1 MSWSSLSTG
10 SRTLL
15 VGLGL
20 AGIYFGYSRLT
31 SPWLRTEQKRIVPTV
46 SSLPHE
52 KSTVFSELAGKWF
65 SDVSWVQTATGR
77 FRDNGRLLYFN
88 DYELFNRNRSI
99 RINPVALLWEQK
111 KGEVPITAIA
121 DSAQLDASSEFSFS
135 EGHFGKIT
143 SGLLAGAVRIQGP
156 DNLQIDGQTFYISDD
171 AMKVWSR
178 HPVTFTWETHSG
190 IADGGVEIELLASP
204 DSASAGLM
212 AISDVQK
219 IRLLGRIKC
228 DLRFQDEDP
237 DREAVNLT
245 VNAANGFEFFVPT
258 MQATFY
264 GFLDRRLEKDN
275 QILIQRPTAD
285 GNMDRLFCSKLVLQL
300 QPKIQSPDAAKKR
313 SNQLTLARITAEGQ
327 RVVFHSQKEDIK
339 ATMSQLKYHIE
350 ERLLELLGR
359 VATSS
364 EAEKPVEIHQS
375 GRQLTT
381 GRVLVAHDDDNNV
394 HTIECR
400 GPGQI
405 GQSHL
410 PVDSERDRE
419 SAEKNAV
426 DATWTESLL
435 LTNSD
440 QQRVTLRGNA
450 RVTQP
455 LQQLSLTAQVIEM
468 LLERTIEADDSGSS
482 GSGTNSG
489 FRVSNLRPQR
499 LTASGDVQILA
510 PEMTGNA
517 RERMSVVFREPSDP
531 SESKRM
537 AAETLNPAESPANTV
552 RPASQRSEKSS
563 PQLAGSTEFVS
574 DTVET
579 AVILAAAGQPQFEDV
594 WLKGKVSVTHNSTK
608 QDDSFTAEGNVLFA
622 RAGFRGDREISLFGD
637 PATVIHAR
645 DRIEG
650 QRIDL
655 TELKRDPGRPQREAR
670 VEGSGR
676 IRFVVN
682 VGLDG
687 KALDKPSPLDIYW
700 GDHMTF
706 SGRTAHFVG
715 NIRAVMNNE
724 TDHDVELTCAG
735 MKVHFQ
741 DEVQLSRSGRGDEFQ
756 LAESST
762 SKSPAGDIE
771 LIECDS
777 RVVVDIDMMK
787 NGIIEA
793 HHHAEFT
800 DLKFN
805 TLTGDFHALGPGL
818 IESTQPDTGRKLATP
833 NRAVANANTPARTS
847 ENAFVF
853 IHARFIGELQG
864 NVNEKYVHLRQHVRG
879 VFGPVRT
886 LTDRITI
893 DGLSVDQLPENTG
906 SLGCENLSISAIP
919 GATSNRDSFSLVAES
934 NAAGGNKG
942 TRSPCRLESRE
953 FAGDADKITYDHSKQ
968 QFILRG
974 DEGREAKVSYRQ
986 NGGEPQ
992 ILRGGRFEY
1001 YSDRNELNANQITG
1015 VQASGGP

>member
-1 MSWSSLSTG
+1 MAWSSLSTG

-20 AGIYFGYSRLT
+20 AVIYFGYSRLT
-31 SPWLRTEQKRIVPTV
+31 SPWLRTEQKRLVPTV
-46 SSLPHE
+46 SATPQE
-52 KSTVFSELAGKWF
+52 KSTVFSELASRWF
-65 SDVSWVQTATGR
+65 SDVPWVQTASGR
-77 FRDNGRLLYFN
+77 FRDNGRLLFFN
-88 DYELFNRNRSI
+88 DYELFNKNRSI

-111 KGEVPITAIA
+111 KGEVPITATA
-121 DSAQLDASSEFSFS
+121 ESAQLDASTEFSFS
-135 EGHFGKIT
+135 QGQFGKIT
-143 SGLLAGAVRIQGP
+143 SGLLAGAVRITGP
-156 DNLQIDGQTFYISDD
+156 DNLRIDGQTFYISDD

-178 HPVTFTWETHSG
+178 HPVMFAWETHSG

-204 DSASAGLM
+204 DSTSAGLM
-212 AISDVQK
+212 AITDVRK
-219 IRLLGRIKC
+219 ILLLGRIKC
-228 DLRFQDEDP
+228 DLRFQDDDP
-237 DREAVNLT
+237 DREPVELSI
-245 VNAANGFEFFVPT
+245 NAANGFEFFVPT

-264 GFLDRRLEKDN
+264 GFLDRKLEKDN
-275 QILIQRPTAD
+275 QILIQRPAPD
-285 GNMDRLFCSKLVLQL
+285 GNLDRLFCSKLVLQL
-300 QPKIQSPDAAKKR
+300 QPKIQSPDARKKQ
-313 SNQLTLARITAEGQ
+313 SNQMKLAKITAEGQ
-327 RVVFHSQKEDIK
+327 RVVFYSQKEDIK

-375 GRQLTT
+375 GRQLTA
-381 GRVLVAHDDDNNV
+381 GRVLVAHDDHNNV

-400 GPGQI
+400 GSGKI
-405 GQSHL
+405 GRSHL
-410 PVDSERDRE
+410 PVE
-419 SAEKNAV
+419 SDHDIETAEKNAV
-426 DATWTESLL
+426 DASWTESLL

-455 LQQLSLTAQVIEM
+455 LQQLSLTGQVIEM
-468 LLERTIEADDSGSS
+468 VLERTVDAENSGSTAL
-482 GSGTNSG
+482 GKNSG
-489 FRVSNLRPQR
+489 LSVSNLRPQL
-499 LTASGDVQILA
+499 LTASSDVRIVS
-510 PEMTGNA
+510 PEMTGTA
-517 RERMSVVFREPSDP
+517 RERMSVLFREPSD
-531 SESKRM
+531 SSGSRQM
-537 AAETLNPAESPANTV
+537 GAELSDPAGSPANAV
-552 RPASQRSEKSS
+552 RPVSQSSEKT
-563 PQLAGSTEFVS
+563 PPLAGTTEFAS

-579 AVILAAAGQPQFEDV
+579 AVILTPAGQPQFEDV
-594 WLKGKVSVTHNSTK
+594 WLKGKVSVTHDSTK
-608 QDDSFTAEGNVLFA
+608 KDESFTAEGNVLFA

-655 TELKRDPGRPQREAR
+655 TELKRNPGRPQREAR

-676 IRFVVN
+676 IRFVLN

-687 KALDKPSPLDIYW
+687 KTLDRPSPLDIYW
-700 GDHMTF
+700 GDHMSF

-741 DEVQLSRSGRGDEFQ
+741 DEVQLNRSGRGDEFQ
-756 LAESST
+756 LAQSST

-777 RVVVDIDMMK
+777 RVIVDIDMMK
-787 NGIIEA
+787 NGIVEA

-805 TLTGDFHALGPGL
+805 TLTGGFHALGPGL
-818 IESTQPDTGRKLATP
+818 IESTQPDTGRKLTTP
-833 NRAVANANTPARTS
+833 NRAVASANTPARTS

-879 VFGPVRT
+879 LFGPVRT
-886 LTDRITI
+886 LSDRISI
-893 DGLSVDQLPENTG
+893 DGLSVEQLPENTG

-942 TRSPCRLESRE
+942 TRSPCRLESKQ